1 MGRVDVADFGT
12 LAAPGVVRFERLLP
26 GPIERVWAFLTEPEK
41 RERWLA
47 GGEMQVH
54 VGGRVELRFRHV
66 DLSPIAAPTP
76 DRFASSV
83 EGSTLHGSVTACEP
97 PHLLAFT
104 WGEGKERPSEV
115 TFELQAIGDGVRLT
129 VTHRRLGDEPA
140 VWANVAGGWHT
151 HLAIL
156 EDRLHDR
163 VPQPFFAAFEPIEA
177 AYLERFRPEG
187 VGMSPD
193 GAAASLRIVRRFAV
207 APEVVFEALTVPEAM
222 RVWWTEQTTFAIDLR
237 VGGRW
242 TIVRREGDQTFVA
255 EGEYLEVD
263 PPHRLRYTF
272 GMPQFSPNRDTIAVE
287 IAPEGTGCVVVFE
300 QSGVD
305 IASELRDLAAGE
317 RPASEAGWQK
327 GFDLMEAAWA

>member
-1 MGRVDVADFGT
+1 VADLGT
-12 LAAPGVVRFERLLP
+12 LVAPGTVRFERLLP
-26 GPIERVWAFLTEPEK
+26 GPIERVWAYLTEPEK
-41 RERWLA
+41 RARWLA
-47 GGEMQVH
+47 GGAMQLR
-54 VGGRVELRFRHV
+54 VGGRVELRFRHA
-66 DLSPIAAPTP
+66 DLSPIMAPTP
-76 DRFASSV
+76 ERFAASV
-83 EGSTLHGSVTACEP
+83 DGSALHGTVTACEP
-97 PHLLAFT
+97 PHRLAFT

-115 TFELQAIGDGVRLT
+115 TFELEAVSDGVRLT
-129 VTHRRLGDEPA
+129 VTHRRLGDAPA

-163 VPQPFFAAFEPIEA
+163 VPRPFFAAFEPIEA
-177 AYLERFRPEG
+177 AYLERFGALEG
-187 VGMSPD
+187 DASA
-193 GAAASLRIVRRFAV
+193 GAAATSLRIVRRFAV

-222 RVWWTEQTTFAIDLR
+222 RVWWTERTTFDVDLR

-255 EGEYLEVD
+255 EGAYLEVE
-263 PPHRLRYTF
+263 PPRRLRYTF
-272 GMPQFSPNRDTIAVE
+272 GMPQFSPNRDTISVE

-305 IASELRDLAAGE
+305 IARELRELAPGE
-317 RPASEAGWQK
+317 RPASEAGWQQ